1 MPSQARQDL
10 DERLIDL
17 DQLFQAHT
25 ALTKFKKAEAAANQA
40 GGGLQNITNVV
51 NALVTQPGKGRP
63 AEVSALNR
71 SAFVLLCAH
80 FQGFVEDLHKE
91 AAQHSLAGKVAS
103 VDEVVKLVKPRNSNP
118 HSDIIERMFSGIGIY
133 DLMHKPHWNKCSNA
147 TVRSRITKYI
157 EERNQIAHGKKP
169 TIHKTKVTGFKEFV
183 VLLADA
189 LDEEVRHQIDIQTG
203 NSPW

>member
-10 DERLIDL
+10 DDRLSDID
-17 DQLFQAHT
+17 QVFGAHT

-51 NALVTQPGKGRP
+51 NALVTAPGQGRP
-63 AEVSALNR
+63 AEVAALNR

-80 FQGFVEDLHKE
+80 LQGFIQDLHKE
-91 AAQHSLAGKVAS
+91 AAQHTLNGKVAS
-103 VDEVVKLVKPRNSNP
+103 VDDVVKLVTPRSWNP
-118 HSDIIERMFSGIGIY
+118 HADIIEGMFSGIGIY
-133 DLMHKPHWNKCSNA
+133 DLMHAPHWNRCTNA

-157 EERNQIAHGKKP
+157 QERNQIAHGKKP
-169 TIHKTKVTGFKEFV
+169 TIHKSKVTGFKKFV

-189 LDEEVRHQIDIQTG
+189 VDEEVRQQIEGITG
-203 NSPW
+203 GSPW